1 MSAERRRSEEMSR
14 RNLAYDTPDPDTR
27 RSEGPPSGPRSTT
40 DDLAEQVNTLEQS
53 LRDELNVFERPGRVQ
68 PQDRSRRHLSSTLS
82 TLLPDRSAGYAG
94 VWSGSSGAPL
104 AGLARDRRTV
114 GNPTDADRRPDSATS
129 LGQRRMLPT
138 IKLGNYDGS
147 TALETHLAKFEN
159 CSAYYGWTSR
169 DRLFHLKASLDGH
182 AGHVLWEI
190 DTNSSEADVI
200 KLLRNRF
207 GNDNQVERF
216 RAELRTR
223 RRKSG
228 ESVQNVYQ
236 DIRRLL
242 TLGFRG
248 QSGELCEII
257 GRDAFLEAL
266 GDQPLRI
273 RVLDQQP
280 KTLDAALQIV
290 CRMEAYSNPTI
301 NLATAENGEYSRQK
315 VRSVAAAS
323 LLENGPVTSTVDD
336 RRLQKLE
343 ESVANQQREI
353 RQLRSDAAEWKGR
366 A

>member
-1 MSAERRRSEEMSR
+1 M
-14 RNLAYDTPDPDTR
+14 
-27 RSEGPPSGPRSTT
+27 
-40 DDLAEQVNTLEQS
+40 
-53 LRDELNVFERPGRVQ
+53 
-68 PQDRSRRHLSSTLS
+68 
-82 TLLPDRSAGYAG
+82 
-94 VWSGSSGAPL
+94 
-104 AGLARDRRTV
+104 
-114 GNPTDADRRPDSATS
+114 
-129 LGQRRMLPT
+129 
-138 IKLGNYDGS
+138 
-147 TALETHLAKFEN
+147 
-159 CSAYYGWTSR
+159 
-169 DRLFHLKASLDGH
+169 
-182 AGHVLWEI
+182 
-190 DTNSSEADVI
+190 I

-242 TLGFRG
+242 ALGFPG

-323 LLENGPVTSTVDD
+323 LLENGPVTPSVND
-336 RRLQKLE
+336 RRL
-343 ESVANQQREI
+343 
-353 RQLRSDAAEWKGR
+353 
-366 A
+366 